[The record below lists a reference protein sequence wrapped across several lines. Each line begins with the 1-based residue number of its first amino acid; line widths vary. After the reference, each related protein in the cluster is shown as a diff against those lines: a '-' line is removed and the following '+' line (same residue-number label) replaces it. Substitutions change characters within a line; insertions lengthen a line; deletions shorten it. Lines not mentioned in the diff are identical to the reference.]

1 MTGRLKAVGEKGQTM
16 RHSLFSLALA
26 LALSTAP
33 ALAQEFKVGDI
44 VVEKPWAR
52 ATPKGAEVGSGYLA
66 IQNKGAA
73 PDRLTG
79 GTADFATVEIH
90 QMSSENGVS
99 QMREL
104 KDGLN
109 IPANGSVGLSPG
121 GYHLMFTHLTHPLT
135 KGESVKATLNFE
147 HAGPVEVQF
156 NVMGI
161 GATGT
166 GATGGAMKGMKM

>member
-1 MTGRLKAVGEKGQTM
+1 M
-16 RHSLFSLALA
+16 RHSSLFALTLV
-26 LALSTAP
+26 LALSAAP
-33 ALAQEFKVGDI
+33 ALAQEFKAGDI

-52 ATPKGAEVGSGYLA
+52 ATPKGAEVGSGYLT

-73 PDRLTG
+73 ADRLTG
-79 GTADFATVEIH
+79 GTADFATVEVH

-109 IPANGSVGLSPG
+109 VPANGSVGLSPG

-147 HAGPVEVQF
+147 HAGPVEVEF
-156 NVMGI
+156 SVLGV
-161 GATGT
+161 GATGS